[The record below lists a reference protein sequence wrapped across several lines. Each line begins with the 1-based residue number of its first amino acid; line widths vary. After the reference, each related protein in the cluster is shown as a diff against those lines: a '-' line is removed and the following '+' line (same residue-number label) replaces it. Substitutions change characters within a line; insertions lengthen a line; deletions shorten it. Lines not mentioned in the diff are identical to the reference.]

1 MKFKP
6 FSQYCYGVCVFMCG
20 MWVCMVVYIGVCSL
34 LTLLIVFIY
43 K

>member
-6 FSQYCYGVCVFMCG
+6 FSQCCWGGVCMCG
-20 MWVCMVVYIGVCSL
+20 MCVCMLVYIGVCSL
-34 LTLLIVFIY
+34 LTLLTVFIH

>member
-6 FSQYCYGVCVFMCG
+6 FSQYCWGCVCKCG
-20 MWVCMVVYIGVCSL
+20 MFVCMLVYIGVCSL
-34 LTLLIVFIY
+34 LTLLIVFIH